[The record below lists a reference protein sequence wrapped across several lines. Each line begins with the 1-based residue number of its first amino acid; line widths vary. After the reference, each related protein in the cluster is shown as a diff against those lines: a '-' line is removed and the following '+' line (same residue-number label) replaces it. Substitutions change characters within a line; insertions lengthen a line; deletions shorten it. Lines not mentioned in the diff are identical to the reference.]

1 MENNEKTLRIMIGEE
16 DIHDRCD
23 FLETT
28 VNEFFDSA
36 SGTANS
42 IRYQACAPVHGISFE
57 EMRFLLNIVDS
68 AKLEA
73 LVPVL
78 GVHDALMTLIREV
91 MSMGAEVTESLF
103 EKVNNLDDN
112 AALEIAYR
120 IYVFNTAK
128 RRVSEFFRDL

>member
-1 MENNEKTLRIMIGEE
+1 MIGEE

-28 VNEFFDSA
+28 VNDFFDRA
-36 SGTANS
+36 SITANS
-42 IRYQACAPVHGISFE
+42 IRYQAYMPVHGLAYE
-57 EMRFLLNIVDS
+57 EIYTLVNSVDS

-78 GVHDALMTLIREV
+78 GVHDALMRLISET
-91 MSMGAEVTESLF
+91 MSMGTEIPDSLY
-103 EKVNNLDDN
+103 EKINNLDDD

-128 RRVSEFFRDL
+128 RRVAEFFRDL